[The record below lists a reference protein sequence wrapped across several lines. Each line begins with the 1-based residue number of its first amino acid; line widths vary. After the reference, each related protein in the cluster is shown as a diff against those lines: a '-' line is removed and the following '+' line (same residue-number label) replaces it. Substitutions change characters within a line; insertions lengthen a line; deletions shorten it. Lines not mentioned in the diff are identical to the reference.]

1 MSTSSAWYDRGE
13 APFASALSADA
24 RADVCIVGAGIA
36 GLMTAYLLAR
46 EGRDVVVL
54 EQSEIGGGETGR
66 TTAQLVTA
74 LDHGWA
80 RIASVH
86 GADGARAA
94 AFSHAAAIDRIETL
108 VRDEEIACGFERLD
122 GWLIGAP
129 APREHLDA
137 ELDAARDAG
146 VSVERLARAPLGAVD
161 TGPCLRFAEQAQ
173 VHPLRLVRGLVDAVR
188 RHGGRVFAPAH
199 VTALE
204 GAAPVRVVTATGAV
218 VVARAVVLATNSP
231 IHDAL
236 PLHTKQAPY
245 RTYVVTARVPH
256 GAVPRGLFW
265 DSADP
270 FHYVRLAEGEG
281 DTDLLVVGGEDHK
294 TGQDDETPETRY
306 ARLESWA
313 REWFP
318 SMGPV
323 VHRWSGQVME
333 SMDGLAFIG
342 RIDDGS
348 DVYAV
353 TGDSGNGM
361 THGVIAGMLLAD
373 LIQGRANPWVDL
385 YDPSRLRLKAM
396 GEMAREGMNVAAQ
409 LTQWVRPGTVGS
421 VDEIAPGCG
430 AVLRRGLSK
439 IAAYRDP
446 EGGLHE
452 RSAVCPHLKCIVAW
466 NPGERT
472 WDCPCHGS
480 RFDATGHVVS
490 GPARDDLEPVG

>member
-1 MSTSSAWYDRGE
+1 MSTSSAWYDDAE
-13 APFASALSADA
+13 APSASALSADA

-36 GLMTAYLLAR
+36 GLTTAYLLAR

-54 EQSEIGGGETGR
+54 EQSEIGGGETAR

-86 GADGARAA
+86 GADGARGAA
-94 AFSHAAAIDRIETL
+94 ASHAAAIDRLETL
-108 VRDEEIACGFERLD
+108 VREERIDCELERLD
-122 GWLIGAP
+122 GWLVGAP
-129 APREHLDA
+129 APPERLDE
-137 ELDAARDAG
+137 ELAAARDAG
-146 VSVERLARAPLGAVD
+146 VAVERMARAPIGAVD

-173 VHPLRLVRGLVDAVR
+173 VQPLLLMRGLADAVR
-188 RHGGRVFAPAH
+188 RRGGRIFAPAH

-204 GAAPVRVVTATGAV
+204 GTAPVRVVTATGAV
-218 VVARAVVLATNSP
+218 VVAGAVVLATNSP
-231 IHDAL
+231 IHGAL

-265 DSADP
+265 DLADP
-270 FHYVRLAEGEG
+270 FHYVRLAAGEA

-294 TGQDDETPETRY
+294 TGQEDETPDARY
-306 ARLESWA
+306 ARLEAWA
-313 REWFP
+313 RAWFP

-342 RIDDGS
+342 RIDDAA

-361 THGVIAGMLLAD
+361 THGVIAGMLLTD
-373 LIQGRANPWVDL
+373 LIQGRANPWADV

-396 GEMAREGMNVAAQ
+396 GTMTREGINVAAQ
-409 LTQWVRPGTVGS
+409 LTQWVRPGTAGS
-421 VDEIAPGCG
+421 TDEVARGSG
-430 AVLRRGLSK
+430 AVVRRGLSK
-439 IAAYRDP
+439 IAVYRDP
-446 EGGLHE
+446 EGGVHE

-466 NPGERT
+466 NPGEQT

-480 RFDATGHVVS
+480 HFDATGHVVS